1 MPSLLCDNAANYGPR
16 MKVVQEILAQFGIHS
31 IEQMDVNESYTVEVP
46 GYNDLTIEKVGQQQ
60 ISVAH
65 HYVQRCDLMCD
76 PEIVF
81 RVENGEWVPIEYT
94 QHPRVYQRDE
104 DGLQLNGFIERW
116 DRNLRQQGFVE
127 AAEK

>member
-1 MPSLLCDNAANYGPR
+1 MET
-16 MKVVQEILAQFGIHS
+16 VQEILTRFGIQS
-31 IEQMDVNESYTVEVP
+31 IEQMGINESYTVEVP
-46 GYNDLTIEKVGQQQ
+46 GFNDLTIEKVSHQQ

-81 RVENGEWVPIEYT
+81 RVENGDWIPIEFT

-104 DGLQLNGFIERW
+104 DGLQLNGFIKRW

>member
-1 MPSLLCDNAANYGPR
+1 MET
-16 MKVVQEILAQFGIHS
+16 VQEILTRFGIQS
-31 IEQMDVNESYTVEVP
+31 IEQMDINQSYTVEVP
-46 GYNDLTIEKVGQQQ
+46 GYNDLAIEKVGQQQ

-65 HYVQRCDLMCD
+65 HYVLRCDLMCD

-81 RVENGEWVPIEYT
+81 RVENGDWIPIEFT

-104 DGLQLNGFIERW
+104 DGLQLNGFIKRW